1 MNPLPSRRI
10 MMSRLYSPASRFLS
24 ALGLLTLAACSSV
37 GLGNGSEAT
46 GAPAVASAETLN
58 GLPVPPGSTARQDKS
73 FIVGSGENWF
83 GRITLKV
90 KDDADDVTRF
100 FLQNYPQRGWTLVSS
115 VRSDRSL
122 LVMTKPDRNLT
133 IEIIAGYPWSGT
145 EAVLT
150 ISPMSSS
157 PAAAPAPAGGG
168 ATAPGVVIKPI
179 R

>member
-1 MNPLPSRRI
+1 MT
-10 MMSRLYSPASRFLS
+10 SRLHFLASKFLS
-24 ALGLLTLAACSSV
+24 ALGLLVLAACSSV
-37 GLGNGSEAT
+37 GLGGGSEAT
-46 GAPAVASAETLN
+46 GTPAVTSAETLN
-58 GLPVPPGSTARQDKS
+58 GLPVPPGSSARQDKS
-73 FIVGSGENWF
+73 FIVGSAENWF

-150 ISPMSSS
+150 ISPMSSPAATAPT
-157 PAAAPAPAGGG
+157 PAAAG
-168 ATAPGVVIKPI
+168 AASPGVVIKPV

>member
-1 MNPLPSRRI
+1 
-10 MMSRLYSPASRFLS
+10 
-24 ALGLLTLAACSSV
+24 
-37 GLGNGSEAT
+37 
-46 GAPAVASAETLN
+46 
-58 GLPVPPGSTARQDKS
+58 
-73 FIVGSGENWF
+73 VGSGDNWF

-90 KDDADDVTRF
+90 KDDADNVTRF
-100 FLQNYPQRGWTLVSS
+100 FVQNYPQRGWTLVSS

-150 ISPMSSS
+150 ISPMASSAGS
-157 PAAAPAPAGGG
+157 VSAPLGAGAG
-168 ATAPGVVIKPI
+168 TQGVVVKPV